1 MKIKQALL
9 IISTSALLSTNT
21 NAGFLDGL
29 VNDVLNDV
37 ANELNKNTTQ
47 QQPSNDAPQLPLYEP
62 QLRQYKHCLNN
73 PNDRVDYLT
82 CGEWVHKYERDKS
95 NNQLQKSMTWI
106 EIPDEVEVD
115 QYFNVEG
122 FMGTFED
129 DMLEK
134 CQGGNKYAGIEYDL
148 TYTCRDRRNL
158 LSDIKG
164 ELRGEVRREQEKA
177 REAFR
182 EKKEN
187 DKRKKLADKKKKE
200 QLEKERVE
208 KQAKLD
214 SSSVVLTPN
223 GKVAGYKDLKF
234 GITRSMA
241 KSILEKNCTGD
252 VKDSGKKIT
261 GSQCFNVFN
270 SKVAEV
276 SVGFNDKKLAV
287 VTLDFNGNITNP
299 IMAMIGGIYTSFNK
313 GTIKSIKK
321 NLRSK
326 YKLTESNN
334 DFNGYQILSYEHG
347 AIILTSKYEWNT
359 EAGRWVTSI
368 GLDYL
373 TAESAKVTLKA
384 LRLGKGNQE
393 EF

>member
-9 IISTSALLSTNT
+9 IISTSALLLTSM
-21 NAGFLDGL
+21 NASGFVNEKQLMEAAEKEKIEKQEKLD
-29 VNDVLNDV
+29 
-37 ANELNKNTTQ
+37 
-47 QQPSNDAPQLPLYEP
+47 
-62 QLRQYKHCLNN
+62 
-73 PNDRVDYLT
+73 
-82 CGEWVHKYERDKS
+82 
-95 NNQLQKSMTWI
+95 
-106 EIPDEVEVD
+106 
-115 QYFNVEG
+115 
-122 FMGTFED
+122 
-129 DMLEK
+129 
-134 CQGGNKYAGIEYDL
+134 
-148 TYTCRDRRNL
+148 
-158 LSDIKG
+158 SDI
-164 ELRGEVRREQEKA
+164 
-177 REAFR
+177 
-182 EKKEN
+182 
-187 DKRKKLADKKKKE
+187 
-200 QLEKERVE
+200 E

-234 GITRSMA
+234 GITKAMA
-241 KSILEKNCTGD
+241 KSILKKNCTGD